1 MQNKKVVIL
10 GKEIIRSP
18 HYEKL
23 GFVVRSE
30 NLIIFVMYEIST
42 IRKKV
47 GKFYEMPPNIV
58 ENFREK

>member
-30 NLIIFVMYEIST
+30 NLIIFLMYKIST

-47 GKFYEMPPNIV
+47 GKFYEMLPKIV
-58 ENFREK
+58 ENFQEK